1 MVKSIGICTD
11 MTVQTQEV
19 VLLKDAYHR
28 RLLNIN
34 QEIRLARKQKLDTKD
49 LNESRKAIN
58 KKLNLLVQMV
68 KTNINEKLYTELLEE
83 YKNG

>member
-1 MVKSIGICTD
+1 
-11 MTVQTQEV
+11 MTVQTHEV

>member
-1 MVKSIGICTD
+1 MRKSIGICTD

>member
-1 MVKSIGICTD
+1 

-19 VLLKDAYHR
+19 VLLKDAYYR

-49 LNESRKAIN
+49 LNESRKVIN

-68 KTNINEKLYTELLEE
+68 KTNINKKLYNELLEE
-83 YKNG
+83 YKND

>member
-1 MVKSIGICTD
+1 

-58 KKLNLLVQMV
+58 KKLNLLVEMV

>member
-1 MVKSIGICTD
+1 MQ
-11 MTVQTQEV
+11 VQTQEV
-19 VLLKDAYHR
+19 VLLKDAYYR

-58 KKLNLLVQMV
+58 KKLNLLVEMV